1 MGFSWGVLGIVCFW
15 GLAAVI
21 LGVMGFSPTGIPL
34 TRNTRIAGLA
44 GKVTGGLCV
53 LLGLAI
59 LWGAGHSILGP
70 AEDGFARSFVRGFPY
85 GVAVYS
91 FVQILWLS
99 KPRGK
104 EPREFPQQPKRPR
117 LATSGRE
124 VGDIVECPHC
134 KKRMVDTAAERSR
147 FCGKDLPPM
156 LRPIPPSHTSDK

>member
-1 MGFSWGVLGIVCFW
+1 MDFSWGLLGIIGFW

-21 LGVMGFSPTGIPL
+21 LGVMGFSPAGIPL

-44 GKVTGGLCV
+44 GKVTGGMCV

-70 AEDGFARSFVRGFPY
+70 TEDGFAKSFVRGFPY

-91 FVQILWLS
+91 LAQILWLS

-104 EPREFPQQPKRPR
+104 EPSEAPVRPKRPR
-117 LATSGRE
+117 QATSSRE
-124 VGDIVECPHC
+124 VGGIVECPHC
-134 KKRMVDTAAERSR
+134 KKRMVDTAAERCR
-147 FCGKDLPPM
+147 YCGKELPPM
-156 LRPIPPSHTSDK
+156 